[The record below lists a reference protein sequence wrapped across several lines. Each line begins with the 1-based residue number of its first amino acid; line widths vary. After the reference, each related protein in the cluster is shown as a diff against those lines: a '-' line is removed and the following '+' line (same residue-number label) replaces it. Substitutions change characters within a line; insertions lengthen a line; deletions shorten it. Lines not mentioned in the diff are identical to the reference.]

1 MLESDDAFLLVGGQA
16 GNFVWLGKDSS
27 KEEKV
32 KAMSTA
38 VDVGSKSTKVVRVIE
53 GTETA
58 IFKQFFSHWN
68 ETENPSAGFGRSY
81 APGSIAEWSVEDLH
95 LDNRKR
101 IAKSAGSAIGFMPDD
116 GMGEKTIWRVEDMD
130 LVEVESE
137 KHGFFFAG
145 DSYVILY
152 KYGDDKSIVYFWQG
166 SKTSVDEKG
175 ASAIHAARIDNE
187 ELGGKA
193 VQVRMVQGREPRHFI
208 KMFGGSMVVFSG
220 NSFIYYERKSY
231 ALRL

>member
-1 MLESDDAFLLVGGQA
+1 
-16 GNFVWLGKDSS
+16 
-27 KEEKV
+27 
-32 KAMSTA
+32 
-38 VDVGSKSTKVVRVIE
+38 
-53 GTETA
+53 
-58 IFKQFFSHWN
+58 
-68 ETENPSAGFGRSY
+68 
-81 APGSIAEWSVEDLH
+81 
-95 LDNRKR
+95 
-101 IAKSAGSAIGFMPDD
+101 
-116 GMGEKTIWRVEDMD
+116 MG
-130 LVEVESE
+130 E

-220 NSFIYYERKSY
+220 GKASGFNNVHDREEKDEFWE
-231 ALRL
+231 ALMQEQHRLMRSVLA